1 MNDLSTR
8 NGGRVAEAAAAPA
21 DGTWYPVAAPG
32 KSSIIA
38 QYIKIVR
45 RWKWVIIASIAAGIA
60 AALVIT
66 LLMTRQYSATV
77 TIEIARE
84 EARVVNVQGAEA
96 RQTGSADDEFYQ
108 TQYGLLVARTLAE
121 RVARELRLA
130 DNQSFLA
137 MYGIGNAS
145 GGSDARPL
153 DSSANARN
161 DRVRAVAGVL
171 LTNVTITPTRLSR
184 LVRITYSNPDPAL
197 AAHIANSWARLFI
210 RSNIERR
217 VEANSY
223 AREYLERRLA
233 ELRQRLDQSE
243 RELVR
248 YAASENII
256 NVSTP
261 STSGG
266 MPSERPIA
274 ADDLVAYNAALAE
287 ATQERMAAETAARLG
302 ARNAGSN
309 MTGLNNSALN
319 VMRQQRAAAQA
330 EAARLRAQFGPEYPP
345 VAALTD
351 QLRAMDR
358 SIAAEEGRV
367 VASLRSNFEQ
377 AAARERSLAQR
388 VEGLKGGLLDLRR
401 RSIQYNILQREVSTS
416 QTLYDGLL
424 QRYKE
429 IGVAGFVGTN
439 NVSVVD
445 DASIPSRPSSPR
457 PLINILLG
465 MLAGTVAGI
474 GLSLVLDQID
484 EKITDPMEMEK
495 ALGIAGLGVVPKFE
509 GDNPLEELENRRSAL
524 TEAYLT
530 VKTNLQFATDSGV
543 PRSLLVTS
551 TRAGEG
557 KSTTLYALALVL
569 ARQGR
574 KVVIVDADM
583 RSPSLHHLFNLE
595 NNVGLS
601 SLLSGNATWQQAVQD
616 SGMTGVKAI
625 TAGPHPPNAADLLS
639 GRALD
644 SLLQGLQTEFD
655 HVLIDAPPLL
665 GLADAPLIASKVE
678 GAVFVVEAYGV
689 ESRSAKTAVDRLRN
703 SGARVL
709 GAVLTKFDARKAS
722 YGYGYDYGYGYGL
735 NEKTAA
741 NGNGHEDR
749 GR

>member
-1 MNDLSTR
+1 MNDLSSST
-8 NGGRVAEAAAAPA
+8 GSLVAEPAAVSPDGAWIPIAAS
-21 DGTWYPVAAPG
+21 
-32 KSSIIA
+32 KSSMIS
-38 QYIKIVR
+38 QYIKIAR
-45 RWKWVIIASIAAGIA
+45 RWKWVILAGIATGIA

-84 EARVVNVQGAEA
+84 EARIVNVQGVQPA
-96 RQTGSADDEFYQ
+96 QVGSADDEFYQ
-108 TQYGLLVARTLAE
+108 TQYGLLVARSLAE

-130 DNQSFLA
+130 DNLPFLSQ
-137 MYGIGNAS
+137 YDISTS
-145 GGSDARPL
+145 GGSESRPL
-153 DSSANARN
+153 DNSAAARN
-161 DRVRAVAGVL
+161 ERLRAVSGVL
-171 LTNVTITPTRLSR
+171 LSNITITPTRLSR
-184 LVRITYSNPDPAL
+184 LVKITYSNPDPAL
-197 AAHIANSWARLFI
+197 AAQIANAWARLFI
-210 RSNIERR
+210 RTNIERR
-217 VEANSY
+217 FEATSY
-223 AREYLERRLA
+223 ARDFLERRLA

-248 YAASENII
+248 YAESQNII
-256 NVSTP
+256 NISTP
-261 STSGG
+261 STTGG
-266 MPSERPIA
+266 LPSERPIT
-274 ADDLVAYNAALAE
+274 ADDLVTYNAALAQ
-287 ATQERMAAETAARLG
+287 ATQDRMAAESAARQARGSAG
-302 ARNAGSN
+302 AN

-319 VMRQQRAAAQA
+319 VMRQQRAVAQA
-330 EAARLRAQFGPEYPP
+330 DAARLRAQFGPDYPP

-351 QLRAMDR
+351 QLRQIDR
-358 SIAAEEGRV
+358 SIAAEEARV
-367 VASLRSNFEQ
+367 VASLQGQYQQ
-377 AAARERSLAQR
+377 AVARERDLSGR
-388 VEGLKGGLLDLRR
+388 VEGLKGSLLDLRR

-429 IGVAGFVGTN
+429 IGVAGGVGTN
-439 NVSVVD
+439 NVSIVD
-445 DASIPSRPSSPR
+445 DASIPTRPSSPR

-465 MLAGTVAGI
+465 MLAGIVVGV

-484 EKITDPMEMEK
+484 EKITDPLEMEK
-495 ALGIAGLGVVPKFE
+495 ALGVPGLGVVPKYE

-530 VKTNLQFATDSGV
+530 VKTNLQFATAAGV

-601 SLLSGNATWQQAVQD
+601 SLLSGNATWQEAVQD
-616 SGMTGVKAI
+616 SGMAGVKAI

-639 GRALD
+639 GRALEA
-644 SLLQGLQTEFD
+644 LVQGLSTEFD
-655 HVLIDAPPLL
+655 HILIDAPPLL
-665 GLADAPLIASKVE
+665 GLADAPLIASKVD

-689 ESRSAKTAVDRLRN
+689 ESRSAKTAIDRLRS

-709 GAVLTKFDARKAS
+709 GAVLTKFDSRKAS
-722 YGYGYDYGYGYGL
+722 YGYGYDYGYGYGMTG
-735 NEKTAA
+735 KTAS
-741 NGNGHEDR
+741 NGHEN
-749 GR
+749 GGQ